1 MNSTAS
7 GLKELHDLHLKLQTV
22 QDGLRR
28 GPKQAEARRQ
38 FAERKQ
44 TELEAQ
50 KDQLKKLKMAT
61 DQKTLHLRSNE
72 TKIAD
77 LKVRLN
83 AASSNREFDIIRGQ
97 IDADS
102 MANSVLEDEI
112 LEAMEKVDQTAASL
126 KENEAEVAKA
136 FAEAKRIEEEVS
148 QVRPGLE
155 AQAREIESALGAAE
169 KSLPETIL
177 VNYRRLVQAHGAGA
191 LASVA
196 NKACTSCN
204 AILSPQALVDVRT
217 GKIVICRSCGRI
229 LYRDEPEGE

>member
-1 MNSTAS
+1 MNSTAG

-22 QDGLRR
+22 QDELLR
-28 GPKQAEARRQ
+28 GPKQADARRQ
-38 FAERKQ
+38 FAEKKQ
-44 TELEAQ
+44 AELGTQ
-50 KDQLKKLKMAT
+50 KDHLKKLKMAT
-61 DQKTLHLRSNE
+61 DQKTLQLRSNE
-72 TKIAD
+72 TKITD

-97 IDADS
+97 IDADT

-136 FAEAKRIEEEVS
+136 FAEAKRIEGEVG

-155 AQAREIESALGAAE
+155 SKALEIEGSLRAAE

-177 VNYRRLVQAHGAGA
+177 TQYRRLVQAHGAGA

-229 LYRDEPEGE
+229 LYRDDADGA